1 MLHQLINYLATE
13 AKPATNMADAE
24 FIVLVWQGLMSN
36 MTAMTEE
43 KTEQQ
48 VKEIVLNW
56 IKVRLFHEHAPTS
69 MPIAMLTWIVL
80 HYTTDYRWS
89 SRRVHKRC

>member
-1 MLHQLINYLATE
+1 
-13 AKPATNMADAE
+13 MADAD

-48 VKEIVLNW
+48 VKEVVLNW
-56 IKVRLFHEHAPTS
+56 VKVRCAFGLGVLSPNHELAFLTLYNALQS
-69 MPIAMLTWIVL
+69 TDGVLAEFTKGARTEIALM
-80 HYTTDYRWS
+80 
-89 SRRVHKRC
+89 

>member
-1 MLHQLINYLATE
+1 
-13 AKPATNMADAE
+13 MADAD

-48 VKEIVLNW
+48 VKETVLNW
-56 IKVRLFHEHAPTS
+56 VKVSFARRRELALHKEPLSDLLCPLNQSTDGVLAEFTKGARTE
-69 MPIAMLTWIVL
+69 IALM
-80 HYTTDYRWS
+80 
-89 SRRVHKRC
+89 